1 MDSKSVNEL
10 IDSLCVDSLCIKN
23 VRLINPA
30 TSTDE
35 IVYIMVN
42 KGKIVGIVDP
52 KDMPEET
59 IDSQSIA
66 AECIQGDSGIIC
78 VPGLIDTHSHFRDP
92 GFTYKEDIESGSQA
106 ALVGGYTSIV
116 LMGNTKPPV
125 DNVETL
131 QYVLE
136 KGKKT
141 GIKIYSGANVTK
153 GMEGKE
159 LTDMEALKEAGA
171 ICFTDDGKPILD
183 EELLRAAFIKAKEL
197 NVPVALHEEDPAYIT
212 NNGINAGE
220 VAKKLGVVGS
230 PREAEISMIKRD
242 IEIAK
247 ETGVD
252 LIIQHISTKEGVE
265 LVREARKT
273 HKNIHAEATP
283 HHFSLTEQAVL
294 EHGTNAKVNPPLR
307 TEEDRQAI
315 IEGLK
320 DGTIEII
327 ATDHAPHSKE
337 EKEQELTQAPSG
349 MVGLQVA
356 LSLGIRELVDTGYL
370 TLSQLIEKMTVNP
383 ARIYHLE
390 HVAGSI
396 EVGRDADMTL
406 IDLDS
411 QNTFTGFGSKSK
423 NSPFIG
429 TKFKGIVGY
438 TIHNGRIYG

>member
-1 MDSKSVNEL
+1 MKRISIISIINGERK
-10 IDSLCVDSLCIKN
+10 VDIKN

-35 IVYIMVN
+35 IVCIIVD
-42 KGKIVGIVDP
+42 KGKIVEIVDS
-52 KDMPEET
+52 KDMPEEAK
-59 IDSQSIA
+59 DSSSTA
-66 AECIQGDSGIIC
+66 AECIQGDSRLIC

-92 GFTYKEDIESGSQA
+92 GFTYKEDIESGSIA

-131 QYVLE
+131 QYVLD

-171 ICFTDDGKPILD
+171 ICFTDDGKPIMD

-220 VAKKLGVVGS
+220 AAKKLGVVGS

-294 EHGTNAKVNPPLR
+294 EHGANAKVNPPLR

-349 MVGLQVA
+349 MIGLQVA

-370 TLSQLIEKMTVNP
+370 TLSQLIEKLTVNP
-383 ARIYHLE
+383 AKIYHLE
-390 HVAGSI
+390 DIAGSV

-406 IDLDS
+406 IDLDA

-429 TKFKGIVGY
+429 TNFKGIVGY
-438 TIHNGRIYG
+438 TIHNGRIYR

>member
-1 MDSKSVNEL
+1 MEVKNLNDIISK
-10 IDSLCVDSLCIKN
+10 LCVDSLCIKN

-30 TSTDE
+30 TSFDGK
-35 IVYIMVN
+35 VYILVDH
-42 KGKIVGIVDP
+42 GKIVGIVDP

-66 AECIQGDSGIIC
+66 AESILADMLIC

-92 GFTYKEDIESGSQA
+92 GFTYKEDIESGSIA
-106 ALVGGYTSIV
+106 ALQGGYTSIV
-116 LMGNTKPPV
+116 LMANTKPPV

-131 QYVLE
+131 QYVLK
-136 KGKKT
+136 KGKTT
-141 GIKIYSGANVTK
+141 GINIYTGANVTK

-159 LTDMEALKEAGA
+159 LTDMQALKEAGA

-183 EELLRAAFIKAKEL
+183 EEVFRAACLKAKEL
-197 NVPVALHEEDPAYIT
+197 NVPIAVHEENPEFIT
-212 NNGINAGE
+212 NNGINEGE
-220 VAKKLGVVGS
+220 ASKALGIKGS

-252 LIIQHISTKEGVE
+252 LIIQHISTREGVE

-294 EHGTNAKVNPPLR
+294 KHGTKAKVNPPLR
-307 TEEDRQAI
+307 LEEDRLAI

-327 ATDHAPHSKE
+327 ATDHAPHSEE
-337 EKEQELTQAPSG
+337 EKNQEFTKAPSG
-349 MVGLQVA
+349 MIGLQTA
-356 LSLGIRELVDTGYL
+356 LSLGIRELVDKGYL
-370 TLSQLIEKMTVNP
+370 TLSQLIEKMTVAP

-390 HVAGSI
+390 DVAGSV
-396 EVGRDADMTL
+396 EVDRKADMTL
-406 IDLDS
+406 IDL
-411 QNTFTGFGSKSK
+411 NGEEIITGFGSKSK
-423 NSPFIG
+423 NSPFVG
-429 TKFKGIVGY
+429 EKFKGIREY
-438 TIHNGRIYG
+438 TIHNGRIYS